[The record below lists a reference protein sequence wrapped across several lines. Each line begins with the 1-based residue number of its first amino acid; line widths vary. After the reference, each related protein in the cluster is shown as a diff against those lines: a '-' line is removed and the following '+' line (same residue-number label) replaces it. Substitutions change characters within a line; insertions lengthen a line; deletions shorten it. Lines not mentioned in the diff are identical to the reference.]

1 MSCAS
6 QRIRSFFVLTRRKI
20 FTVES
25 LSISSCQ
32 VRALLLFASASYKV
46 KKKHFR
52 CARSVHH
59 VLVPDLVLF
68 PLRPKLVNEYI
79 RIYGSDQMDD

>member
-25 LSISSCQ
+25 LSISSFLER
-32 VRALLLFASASYKV
+32 VLLWHASAFYKFE
-46 KKKHFR
+46 KNIFT
-52 CARSVHH
+52 RSVNY
-59 VLVPDLVLF
+59 VFVPDLVSF
-68 PLRPKLVNEYI
+68 PLRRKSVNKYI
-79 RIYGSDQMDD
+79 SVYGSDQMDD